1 MTTRRQALGLLAA
14 TALLPLAPRFA
25 FSAAPFSTVANA
37 GYYRFRFGK
46 FEVTALSD
54 GTLALPMAKIYQNEP
69 EGELQRK
76 LDDNFLGKEPH
87 LSINAYLV
95 NDGERLVLID
105 AGSGALLGA
114 AAGKL
119 MRHLMA
125 SGYQADQVDAVILT
139 HVHADHSGG
148 LIVDGKPQ
156 FPNAEIHLA
165 DREYRYW
172 IEREGVTTM
181 TEAQKTDFQRAKDAL
196 APYIAAGRVTRFADN
211 ANVLPNLGSILRA
224 GHTPGHSSIVL
235 QADDSQRLV
244 FWGDVIHG
252 DHVQFDAP
260 DVFVS
265 FDVDGTAAA
274 ATRAVALADA
284 ADDRYLVAGAH
295 LPFPG
300 VGHVARDETLY
311 RFVPWNYVE

>member
-14 TALLPLAPRFA
+14 AALLPLAPRIA
-25 FSAAPFSTVANA
+25 FSAAPLSTVANA

-54 GTLALPMAKIYQNEP
+54 GTLALPMTKIYQNEP
-69 EGELQRK
+69 EGELQRR
-76 LDDNFLGKEPH
+76 LDENFLGKEPH

-105 AGSGALLGA
+105 AGSGSLLGI

-119 MRHLMA
+119 LRHLTA
-125 SGYQADQVDAVILT
+125 SGYRADQVDAVILT

-148 LIVDGKPQ
+148 LTIDGKAQ

-165 DREYRYW
+165 EREYRYW
-172 IEREGVTTM
+172 IEREGVTAL
-181 TEAQKTDFQRAKDAL
+181 TEAQKTDFQRAHDAL
-196 APYIAAGRVTRFADN
+196 APYIAAGKVKRFADD
-211 ANVLPNLGSILRA
+211 ADVLPNLGSTLRA
-224 GHTPGHSSIVL
+224 GHTPGHSAIVL
-235 QADDSQRLV
+235 KADNGQRLV

-252 DHVQFDAP
+252 DYIQFDTP

-284 ADDRYLVAGAH
+284 ADGRYLVAGAH

>member
-54 GTLALPMAKIYQNEP
+54 GTVALPMTKIYQSEP
-69 EGELQRK
+69 EAELQRR
-76 LDDNFLGKEPH
+76 LEANFLGKEPH

-105 AGSGALLGA
+105 AGSGTLLGA

-119 MRHLMA
+119 VRHLTA
-125 SGYQADQVDAVILT
+125 SGYRADQVDAVILT

-172 IEREGVTTM
+172 IEREGVTAL
-181 TEAQKTDFQRAKDAL
+181 TEAQKTDFQRAHDAL
-196 APYIAAGRVTRFADN
+196 APYIAAGKVKRFADN
-211 ANVLPNLGSILRA
+211 GAVLPNLGSTLRA
-224 GHTPGHSSIVL
+224 GHTPGHSAIVL
-235 QADDSQRLV
+235 TADDGQRLV

-252 DHVQFDAP
+252 DYIQFDTP

-284 ADDRYLVAGAH
+284 ADGRYLVAGAH